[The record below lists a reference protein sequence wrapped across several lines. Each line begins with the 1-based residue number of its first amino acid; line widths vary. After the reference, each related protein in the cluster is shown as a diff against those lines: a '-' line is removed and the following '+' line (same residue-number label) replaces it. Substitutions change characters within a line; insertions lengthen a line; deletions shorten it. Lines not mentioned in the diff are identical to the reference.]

1 MRDSWELQAHS
12 VPCSMLAMS
21 LTEVSACVEP
31 FKNVSAV
38 PSSGR
43 LSHPPPQPSHV
54 NKPSAVQT
62 SSEGGWLE
70 IQILIGLN
78 GFLFHYSSADLL
90 V

>member
-12 VPCSMLAMS
+12 VPWKMLAMS

-31 FKNVSAV
+31 FKMCPWFLHQADCPIPLHSPAMSIN
-38 PSSGR
+38 PR
-43 LSHPPPQPSHV
+43 LYKQV
-54 NKPSAVQT
+54 LKAA
-62 SSEGGWLE
+62 GLE